1 MAMNDSPLGTT
12 RVGRNDN
19 GIPPIRYLLLDIS
32 HHARLGKEIVDG
44 NIEKALNLRG
54 VKVHGDDVIG
64 TGNGEEVGDQ
74 S

>member
-19 GIPPIRYLLLDIS
+19 GILPIRYLLLDIS
-32 HHARLGKEIVDG
+32 HHARLGNEIFDAYM
-44 NIEKALNLRG
+44 EKPLNLRG

-64 TGNGEEVGDQ
+64 TGDSEEVGDQ
-74 S
+74 P